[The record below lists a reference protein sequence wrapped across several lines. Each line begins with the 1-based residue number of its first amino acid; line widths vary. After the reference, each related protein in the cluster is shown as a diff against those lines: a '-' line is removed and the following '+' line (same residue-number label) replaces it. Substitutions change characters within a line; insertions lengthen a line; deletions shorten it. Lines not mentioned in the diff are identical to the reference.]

1 MTVKSVTVEINGQT
15 YNLIKGPSGSWT
27 TTLKAPGG
35 GLGEVGGVYPGN
47 VTVVNET
54 GVFTF
59 PAAFA
64 LTVRGY
70 EFITDRTQYDVLRW
84 QQLRDKGYSAMTE
97 TERAEWNSG
106 TMKGAYNV
114 SDLNRVGLALN
125 RIRDRLAAVGYIHPA
140 AFAMRENW
148 NTGDT
153 YTAVDLSYY
162 LAAVKAVRNAITQ
175 LENTPA
181 APTDSGALNYIEA
194 NNIEKILLDVN
205 RIIDNLTAVFVYAGE
220 FQSGEIGGY

>member
-1 MTVKSVTVEINGQT
+1 MTVKTVSVEINGQAYALT
-15 YNLIKGPSGSWT
+15 KGPSGLWT
-27 TTLKAPGG
+27 ATLKAPGG
-35 GLGEVGGVYPGN
+35 GLGEVGGVYPGTI
-47 VTVVNET
+47 TVVNET
-54 GVFTF
+54 GVFSF

-70 EFITDRTQYDVLRW
+70 EFITDRTQYDVLHW
-84 QQLRDKGYSAMTE
+84 QQLRDKGHAAMTAA
-97 TERAEWNSG
+97 EREEWHSG

-125 RIRDRLAAVGYIHPA
+125 RIRDRLAGAGYIHPA
-140 AFAMRENW
+140 AFSMRENW

-153 YTAVDLSYY
+153 YTAADLSYY
-162 LAAVKAVRNAITQ
+162 LAAVQKVRNAITQ
-175 LENTPA
+175 FRTTPA
-181 APTDSGALNYIEA
+181 APADSGALNYQEA

-220 FQSGEIGGY
+220 FQSGEIGG